1 MARVESH
8 QEDPV
13 AQPGPS
19 PEPPDTRGT
28 AYTARLRRRGGVWW
42 KRVLPVQAP
51 YRWNLRRHRLGT
63 TLDVGCGIGR
73 NLVSLAPGSL
83 GVDHNPTS
91 VAQAKA
97 HGLDAVTTDE
107 WRTDPRRAPGSF
119 DSLLFAH
126 VLEHMS
132 YAEAVALVREYLPC
146 LRSGGRVLVIC
157 PQERGYATDE
167 THVTFLDGAA
177 LESIARDAGLVPDP
191 WRSFPLPRRAGRA
204 FTYNEFT
211 LVARV
216 P

>member
-1 MARVESH
+1 MLDVQNDR
-8 QEDPV
+8 EDP
-13 AQPGPS
+13 AFRH
-19 PEPPDTRGT
+19 EPPAGPRDTRGT
-28 AYTARLRRRGGVWW
+28 EYTARLRRKGGAWW
-42 KRVLPVQAP
+42 KRLLPVQAP

-73 NLVSLAPGSL
+73 NLASLDPGSL

-91 VAQAKA
+91 VAQARA
-97 HGLDAVTTDE
+97 QGLDAVTTDQ

-132 YAEAVALVREYLPC
+132 YQAAVALVREYLPS

-157 PQERGYATDE
+157 PQERGYASDQ
-167 THVTFLDGAA
+167 THVTFLDGLA
-177 LESIARDAGLVPDP
+177 LESLARDAGLAPEA
-191 WRSFPLPRRAGRA
+191 WRSFPLPRRAGKA
-204 FTYNEFT
+204 FTYNEFN